1 MIKGI
6 VPTLAEG
13 GKIKIG
19 GLGEERT
26 SRKGATFRMPLKFDY
41 FVVTTT
47 RRDAKGDL
55 ITDDALMAEL
65 PKSPDGQC
73 REIPIV
79 VHDDDIDRVFPTTYA
94 LYGGRKLLCR
104 GDGEVA
110 TEYEFTDDGKRT
122 GRTREVACPCD
133 ALNASSGDVCKPHG
147 TLHCSIRVPG
157 RAIAGAVYMWRTT
170 SLISIQRMIG
180 SLQQIKDVCGTLCG
194 IPLQLKLEP
203 IQVSP
208 KDVQAST
215 VYCCHVELHAKDILE
230 IQRQAIESAQMRQR
244 VSGGYRV
251 RLALPG
257 VDEDE
262 ITQAEVQQEFHPPQA
277 NGDGATLAADETD
290 TGEAASPEQISRVN
304 ALIDQMDALQDGAGM
319 TTYSQFIG
327 ADAIDVEA
335 LTARQATQ
343 VEEALAKALATLQ
356 SLQQPRR
363 ASENGGGGGEAISQP
378 QVRRM
383 LAIARGTKHSE
394 DEVHAWLAAVYGIEH
409 FNEIPRATY
418 DEIVERLKSDER
430 LPA

>member
-26 SRKGATFRMPLKFDY
+26 SRKGATYRMPLKFDY

-94 LYGGRKLLCR
+94 QYGGRKLLCR
-104 GDGEVA
+104 GDGETA
-110 TEYEFTDDGKRT
+110 TEYEFTNDGKRT

-133 ALNASSGDVCKPHG
+133 ALNATSGDICKPHG

-170 SLISIQRMIG
+170 SWISIQRMIG

-208 KDVQAST
+208 KDAQAST
-215 VYCCHVELHAKDILE
+215 VYCCHVELHAKDIFE
-230 IQRQAIESAQMRQR
+230 IQRQAIESAKMRQR

-262 ITQAEVQQEFHPPQA
+262 VEQAEVALEFHPQQPE
-277 NGDGATLAADETD
+277 GELAADETD
-290 TGEAASPEQISRVN
+290 SGEPIGAEQVDRIN
-304 ALIDQMDALQDGAGM
+304 KLIDQMDVLQDGSGM

-335 LTARQATQ
+335 LTARQAVQ
-343 VEEALAKALATLQ
+343 VEQALAKALATLQ
-356 SLQQPRR
+356 AHHIEQPRR
-363 ASENGGGGGEAISQP
+363 ASANGDSGEVISTP

-383 LAIARGTKHSE
+383 LAIARGSKHNE
-394 DEVHAWLAAVYGIEH
+394 AELHAWLASAYQIEH